1 MTKRDGLKP
10 KEKSKNYI
18 FDIINDIKVHKK
30 GNLLDESEYE
40 KAFDKFIIMKFLSM
54 NDDICEILNY
64 VYDFHDILTKKQ
76 LYKLLIEI
84 VPITKSYDPYIKYD
98 GLKECDDAK
107 KVAEYYQ
114 CSIKE
119 ANEYIQI
126 MGVDWLAL
134 LKLKFGTTI

>member
-84 VPITKSYDPYIKYD
+84 V
-98 GLKECDDAK
+98 
-107 KVAEYYQ
+107 
-114 CSIKE
+114 
-119 ANEYIQI
+119 
-126 MGVDWLAL
+126 M
-134 LKLKFGTTI
+134 